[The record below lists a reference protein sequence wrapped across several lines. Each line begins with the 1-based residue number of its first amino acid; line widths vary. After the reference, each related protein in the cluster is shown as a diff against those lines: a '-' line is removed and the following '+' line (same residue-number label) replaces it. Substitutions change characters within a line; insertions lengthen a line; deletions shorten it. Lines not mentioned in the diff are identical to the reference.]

1 MKLDGLRIFHEQLER
16 ELSADSI
23 VAHVYYFHG
32 SKWHNLSTE
41 TACSDAETRELTK
54 SRAELI
60 AHHVPKSQD
69 AWFYLDSVDAAV
81 RLVFPQSPK
90 SATRQRK
97 RHRILEIQESASN
110 AFKVSHNPLT
120 QLLARD
126 ALRERLATEISKID
140 MPPEIS
146 GAEAPEIGI
155 SRSLVVMALD
165 IDHFKQ
171 VNDTWG
177 HLYGDQVLKAF
188 GRRLEQCAARIRQ
201 NGVGNPHI
209 YLGHP
214 SGEEFLIVIQASVLR
229 DQFFDWADEFR
240 KAIAD
245 DVMPS
250 ESEWQWLSESGG
262 TGSLS
267 PPPLQERATTASIGL
282 AIHNNALRPH
292 SSVDVISDLLDR
304 ADTALYRAKAA
315 GRNQVIAFD
324 EILSSCGRVLEQDA
338 NTRVVA
344 LDIGS
349 NVGVDVGQEFKVFLP
364 TFTGRM
370 PFLLNDGRTKRT
382 LGHYPRVESAR
393 VVVFN
398 VQPEISFA
406 FIAAPTE
413 PLPTLDSGSHL
424 EAIPAG
430 SIGHLLPS
438 FSKYFPSTP
447 NSSDQGGLENL
458 QAFVKES
465 AENGSPFA
473 IVIRFTRDAEYLRKY
488 GLVALNMAL
497 AQLFREAQFSFH
509 AAKAVEVLDKGSI
522 CIAGAKANYKETL
535 VEEFVDRIASELPE
549 LGVVAGVFC
558 DADREKSVAEGQSKL
573 DAVNAVE
580 FARFA
585 ASDAGRLPDKRV
597 RHFNYPVAIS
607 VLSALRES
615 RSFKVAYADFE
626 RLRKLGVESAGLF
639 NLGGLIASNIG
650 LFQQAF
656 EHYAAAMTKSPESLI
671 YKGNYGM
678 AAERIGE
685 IDSALKV
692 LNLLP
697 LGDIDTLRKIHP
709 YGYFAYARLLA
720 RAKLSDSALY
730 NPTRFARVAQ
740 EALAIPEFSASPYL
754 DVIRKAQN
762 TNGD

>member
-1 MKLDGLRIFHEQLER
+1 MKLDALRIFHEQLDR
-16 ELSADSI
+16 EFSADSI
-23 VAHVYYFHG
+23 IAHVYYSHKN
-32 SKWHNLSTE
+32 KWHNLATE
-41 TACSDAETRELTK
+41 RICSDAKTRDLDK
-54 SRAELI
+54 SRAEPI
-60 AHHVPKSQD
+60 SHHVPKSLD
-69 AWFYLDSVDAAV
+69 AWFYLESIDAV
-81 RLVFPQSPK
+81 VCLVFSQSPK
-90 SATRQRK
+90 STTRQRK
-97 RHRILEIQESASN
+97 RLRILEILEGASN
-110 AFKVSHNPLT
+110 AYKVSHNPLT

-126 ALRERLATEISKID
+126 AFRERLAVEIREID

-146 GAEAPEIGI
+146 GAEAPEVGI
-155 SRSLVVMALD
+155 SRALVVMALD

-188 GRRLEQCAARIRQ
+188 GRRLEQCAEGIRRS
-201 NGVGNPHI
+201 GSGNPHV

-214 SGEEFLIVIQASVLR
+214 SGEEFLIMIQASVLR
-229 DQFFDWADEFR
+229 DQFVDWANEFR

-262 TGSLS
+262 TGSLI
-267 PPPLQERATTASIGL
+267 PPPVQERATSASIGL
-282 AIHNNALRPH
+282 ALHNNALLPH
-292 SSVDVISDLLDR
+292 SSVDVVSDLLDR

-406 FIAAPTE
+406 FVAAPTE
-413 PLPTLDSGSHL
+413 LGATLDSGSHL

-430 SIGHLLPS
+430 SIRHLLPS

-447 NSSDQGGLENL
+447 NSSSQGGLENL
-458 QAFVKES
+458 QIFVKAA
-465 AENGSPFA
+465 AENGKPFA
-473 IVIRFTRDAEYLRKY
+473 VVIRFTRDAEYLRKY
-488 GLVALNMAL
+488 GSVALNMAL
-497 AQLFREAQFSFH
+497 AQLFREAQLSFH

-522 CIAGAKANYKETL
+522 CIAGTKANYKEAL

-558 DADREKSVAEGQSKL
+558 DADREKNDADGRNKL
-573 DAVNAVE
+573 DAANAIE

-585 ASDAGRLPDKRV
+585 ASDAGRVPDARV
-597 RHFNYPVAIS
+597 RHFNYAVAVS

-626 RLRKLGVESAGLF
+626 RLRNLGVESAGLF
-639 NLGGLIASNIG
+639 NLGGLIASSLG
-650 LFQQAF
+650 KFQQAF
-656 EHYAAAMTKSPESLI
+656 EYYAAAMTKSPGTLI
-671 YKGNYGM
+671 YKSNYGT
-678 AAERIGE
+678 AAYRIGE

-692 LNLLP
+692 LNALP
-697 LGDIDTLRKIHP
+697 LEDIDRLRKIHP
-709 YGYFAYARLLA
+709 YGYVAYACLLA
-720 RAKLSDSALY
+720 YAKLDNSVLY
-730 NPTRFARVAQ
+730 VATRFAHVAQ
-740 EALAIPEFSASPYL
+740 EALAFQKVAAPSHL
-754 DVIRKAQN
+754 DIIRKAQKYP
-762 TNGD
+762 GG